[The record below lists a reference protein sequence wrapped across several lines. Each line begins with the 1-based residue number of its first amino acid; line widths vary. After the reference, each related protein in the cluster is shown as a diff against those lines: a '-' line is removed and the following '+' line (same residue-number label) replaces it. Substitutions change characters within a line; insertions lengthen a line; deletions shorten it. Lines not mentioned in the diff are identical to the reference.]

1 MGEPASPD
9 RRTRHGS
16 HDLAY
21 VLGEG
26 GSVGRSRFVQDSL
39 AIAPLVLLNAVLS
52 VVIYAALI
60 TRGGVPRWDAFLL
73 VGPALATLPLLV
85 AFVLVSLRDHDQ
97 PITVAVFVTGIVGAV
112 EIAILSALRVFV
124 SYSGALTCVVVTAL
138 VMIVVM
144 LRLQQAE
151 SERVAIL
158 DFDGADAAAAQLGG
172 SFRIIRDAEDDLR
185 ATDRVLIDVA
195 AHHSA
200 RWARF
205 LLRAYMRRVLV
216 TPWVQFLEKRRG
228 RVDIDSFDVSDIV
241 VSSGQIVYSR
251 LKRVVDL
258 VLVLLTLPI
267 SVPLGLLV
275 ALYVRAVAG
284 SPVLF
289 TQTRRGYGGRDFT
302 IYKFRTMRRNAGA
315 DAARVQGDDRVL
327 PGMRL
332 LRRLRLDELPQLINI
347 LKGDMSVVGPR
358 PESADLAA
366 TYEQAIP
373 RYVDRLL
380 VRPGLTGWAQVNAA
394 ASVTVAEAREK
405 LAFDL
410 YYVKRMS
417 LDLDLLILARTI
429 RIIVFGMKRS

>member
-1 MGEPASPD
+1 MC
-9 RRTRHGS
+9 RH
-16 HDLAY
+16 LC
-21 VLGEG
+21 
-26 GSVGRSRFVQDSL
+26 
-39 AIAPLVLLNAVLS
+39 
-52 VVIYAALI
+52 ALI
-60 TRGGVPRWDAFLL
+60 TRGGAPRWDAFLL
-73 VGPALATLPLLV
+73 VGPALAALPLLV

-97 PITVAVFVTGIVGAV
+97 PITIAVFVTGIVGAV
-112 EIAILSALRVFV
+112 AIAVLSALRVFV
-124 SYSGALTCVVVTAL
+124 SYSGALACVVVTAL

-172 SFRIIRDAEDDLR
+172 GLRIIRDAEDDLR
-185 ATDRVLIDVA
+185 GTDRVLIDVA

-200 RWARF
+200 SWARF

-275 ALYVRAVAG
+275 ALYVRVAAG

-315 DAARVQGDDRVL
+315 DAARMQGDDRVL

-347 LKGDMSVVGPR
+347 MKGDMSVVGPR
-358 PESADLAA
+358 PESVDLAA

-394 ASVTVAEAREK
+394 ASVTVAQAREK

-410 YYVKRMS
+410 FYVKRMS